1 MKILI
6 LGGTGMIGSNLY
18 KLLSPKYNVYIS
30 SRKKNSKNV
39 NKCIFFD
46 AFQFN
51 RFKTKLKPF
60 DTIINAIGITNKI
73 KNEKRKNI
81 FYVNSEFVSV
91 LNQFCKSQN
100 IRLIHLSTNCV
111 FNGLARKKYKENDK
125 RNALDYYGASK
136 YLAEL
141 NNNQLTLRF
150 SCLGF
155 ENNSNRQLFNWFLSQ
170 KKIVEGYE
178 RVFFN
183 GITTIEL
190 SKIIDIILLKHPNLK
205 GLINIASDK
214 SISKYYLLCL
224 IKKISIK
231 KLSKI
236 KKNNK
241 KYEYKVLNPALFKSK
256 IRYKIPSYKKMII
269 DLNNAFLD

>member
-18 KLLSPKYNVYIS
+18 KLLSPKYNVYITLE
-30 SRKKNSKNV
+30 KKSQNV

-51 RFKTKLKPF
+51 RFKTKLKQF

-125 RNALDYYGASK
+125 KMHLIIM
-136 YLAEL
+136 
-141 NNNQLTLRF
+141 
-150 SCLGF
+150 GF
-155 ENNSNRQLFNWFLSQ
+155 QN
-170 KKIVEGYE
+170 
-178 RVFFN
+178 
-183 GITTIEL
+183 
-190 SKIIDIILLKHPNLK
+190 ILLN
-205 GLINIASDK
+205 
-214 SISKYYLLCL
+214 
-224 IKKISIK
+224 
-231 KLSKI
+231 
-236 KKNNK
+236 
-241 KYEYKVLNPALFKSK
+241 
-256 IRYKIPSYKKMII
+256 
-269 DLNNAFLD
+269 